1 MPAIVA
7 DFFGPA
13 HAGSLVGLIFGIAG
27 PTAALGP
34 LLGGLVFDLTRSY
47 AWAFGGAAAL
57 NVLALGL
64 LAFAR
69 LPDARRV

>member
-1 MPAIVA
+1 MFWFTISSNSS
-7 DFFGPA
+7 DQR
-13 HAGSLVGLIFGIAG
+13 
-27 PTAALGP
+27 
-34 LLGGLVFDLTRSY
+34 GGLVFDLTRSY

-69 LPDARRV
+69 PPDARRV